1 MDYYSRERLMRERH
15 EQMIQRAEELS
26 RLQRYESGDRLAERI
41 ATQLRRLADRLD
53 GRQHQPT
60 VWIHPG

>member
-1 MDYYSRERLMRERH
+1 MDFYSQERLMRERH
-15 EQMIQRAEELS
+15 EEIVRGAEERS
-26 RLQRYESGDRLAERI
+26 RLEGWEPQERLAARV

-53 GRQHQPT
+53 DRQQPR